1 MQVWKKKTTLCV
13 IGATVLSVGL
23 PSGLLAEGPTAAV
36 RASGTERQRAAA
48 GWLRLESDQRQS
60 RGLAA
65 PLTPLDSQRLQII
78 EQQERARY
86 REQLQAQ
93 ERELGTL
100 NRQERRSSDRVDQG
114 PSPEVRLRGRLL
126 QQQRAQSGL
135 ELRRQMDRRSQGSP
149 PGRSLPR

>member
-65 PLTPLDSQRLQII
+65 PLTPLDSQPTSGKRRPFVRFFAC
-78 EQQERARY
+78 QQD
-86 REQLQAQ
+86 LSHQAMTAPLPRSVA
-93 ERELGTL
+93 EGRELLIVLGAMA
-100 NRQERRSSDRVDQG
+100 G
-114 PSPEVRLRGRLL
+114 G
-126 QQQRAQSGL
+126 
-135 ELRRQMDRRSQGSP
+135 
-149 PGRSLPR
+149 